1 MGAVA
6 LLARRQVRA
15 HGARGALT
23 AAGVALGVA
32 LVVAIRVINAST
44 LAGFTEAIED
54 LAGTA
59 ALQVRGPG
67 PFSETIADRLRALPE
82 VDHAVPIVTATFF
95 AVDPPA
101 AGEALA
107 VFAAD
112 VTDGHA
118 IKTLHLVKAA
128 DRVVD
133 DPLSFLVDPTSI
145 ILTDTFAA
153 RLGIG
158 RNAQL
163 RLRTPAGLR
172 SFTVRGILPPG
183 GVGRAYG
190 GNLLLMDVVGAQVV
204 LGRDRMVDE
213 VDVTLRP
220 GVAVDDATRAIDA
233 ALASTPGLEAVPP
246 ARRGEQIERYLRSYR
261 TLLSGISGL
270 ALLAAIFVAGSAVG
284 TSVAARRREIGLLRC
299 VGYQRWWNDHAVNRF
314 HVTLAPGADAEAVRR
329 AIAGVGAVEGLK
341 VLTQRELYAYHQD
354 AVGRAFR
361 FTRALE
367 VLPLIVA
374 GLGLAEALI
383 AVSLDRRR
391 EFALLRAAGAT
402 RGQIARSVVGEATG
416 VGFLGLAGGLVMGA
430 ALAVLWVR
438 ITFAYQLGWDVD
450 LHVSIA
456 SLPAAAVAA
465 FLVSIPA
472 GVLPARWI
480 ARLPVVEALREG

>member
-67 PFSETIADRLRALPE
+67 PFSDTIADRLRALPE

-163 RLRTPAGLR
+163 RLRTPAGIR

-261 TLLSGISGL
+261 TLLSGI
-270 ALLAAIFVAGSAVG
+270 
-284 TSVAARRREIGLLRC
+284 RE
-299 VGYQRWWNDHAVNRF
+299 
-314 HVTLAPGADAEAVRR
+314 
-329 AIAGVGAVEGLK
+329 
-341 VLTQRELYAYHQD
+341 
-354 AVGRAFR
+354 
-361 FTRALE
+361 
-367 VLPLIVA
+367 
-374 GLGLAEALI
+374 
-383 AVSLDRRR
+383 
-391 EFALLRAAGAT
+391 
-402 RGQIARSVVGEATG
+402 
-416 VGFLGLAGGLVMGA
+416 
-430 ALAVLWVR
+430 
-438 ITFAYQLGWDVD
+438 
-450 LHVSIA
+450 
-456 SLPAAAVAA
+456 
-465 FLVSIPA
+465 
-472 GVLPARWI
+472 
-480 ARLPVVEALREG
+480 